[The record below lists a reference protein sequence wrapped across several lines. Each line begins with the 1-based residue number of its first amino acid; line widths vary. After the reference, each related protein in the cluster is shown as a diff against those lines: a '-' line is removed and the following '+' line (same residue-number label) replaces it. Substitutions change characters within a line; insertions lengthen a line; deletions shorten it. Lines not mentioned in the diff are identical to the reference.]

1 MPRAALAHPPGKT
14 SGDSIAAVV
23 GEQERMSP
31 GIVIAATLD
40 TKSEEIQFVRD
51 ELAQFGL
58 TAIILDCGVLGAP
71 SIAADV
77 SRDEIARAAGSSI
90 EALREGRDRSVA
102 IPAMIR
108 GLEAALARLIAE
120 GRVMGYLGVGGGTN
134 AALASAAFR
143 LLPFG
148 LPKMLVSTV
157 AAGDT
162 RGFIDIKDVILVHSV
177 VDILGLNGFLRGI
190 LRQSIAALAGAVHGM
205 ARLRENQGQDQ
216 DGGNLI
222 SLTAF
227 GSTTPAA
234 MRICQDLA
242 AAGYETVTFHARG
255 TGGRAME
262 ALIREGRFRA
272 SLDLTTTEVADEIVG
287 GIFSATAS
295 RLSAAGAMGIPQLI
309 LPGSLDMVNFGAPET
324 VPAAFK
330 GRRFVSHT
338 PLSTLMRTTSDE
350 NATMARFIAEK
361 LNQALGPTE
370 VLLPLRGFSAYD
382 TEGAPFWDPE
392 ADAAFRDTLA
402 AELKPGI
409 PVHRIDA
416 HINDPACAAEAS
428 RRLLGM
434 LSHHRS
440 ELS

>member
-1 MPRAALAHPPGKT
+1 
-14 SGDSIAAVV
+14 
-23 GEQERMSP
+23 MSP

-58 TAIILDCGVLGAP
+58 TAIILDCGILGAP
-71 SIAADV
+71 SITADI
-77 SRDEIARAAGSSI
+77 SRDEIARAAGSNI
-90 EALREGRDRSVA
+90 ETLREGRDRSVA
-102 IPAMIR
+102 IPTMIR
-108 GLEAALARLIAE
+108 GLEATLARLVAE
-120 GRVMGYLGVGGGTN
+120 RRVMGYLGVGGGTN

-190 LRQSIAALAGAVHGM
+190 LRQSVAALAGAVHGM
-205 ARLRENQGQDQ
+205 ARLREIQGQ

-330 GRRFVSHT
+330 NRRFVSHT
-338 PLSTLMRTTSDE
+338 PLSTLMRTTPDE
-350 NATMARFIAEK
+350 NAAMARFIAEK

-382 TEGAPFWDPE
+382 AEGAPFWDPE
-392 ADAAFRDTLA
+392 ANAAFHDTLV

-440 ELS
+440 E